1 MQKTTVKIIKL
12 INGDD
17 IVTVLPTGDKQLPDN
32 GPLIRLDKPLQ
43 IKYVPQMTPMGF
55 RDYIAMI
62 RWTNY
67 TSDKIVTIPKD
78 KIMTITNA
86 SLEMSNSYGE
96 IVKNYDNLDKP
107 KRDENYQRKKL
118 TPEENDKIK
127 LQVIENR
134 NKIDTILYQSQKMV
148 DENNDKLSEETKS
161 ELLEKVS
168 QAREALD
175 SDDVDSQEM
184 ALKDLESILHK
195 AGSELYA
202 DTEADTEADTNVD
215 KSTNDSDED
224 IVDADFEE
232 VL

>member
-1 MQKTTVKIIKL
+1 MKAQVKIIKL

-17 IVTVLPTGDKQLPDN
+17 IVTVLPTGEKQLPDN

-86 SLEMSNSYGE
+86 SLEMSTSYSE

-107 KRDENYQRKKL
+107 KRDENYHRKEF
-118 TPEENDKIK
+118 TA
-127 LQVIENR
+127 
-134 NKIDTILYQSQKMV
+134 
-148 DENNDKLSEETKS
+148 DENKKINEIFRELDDDEEEPT
-161 ELLEKVS
+161 
-168 QAREALD
+168 
-175 SDDVDSQEM
+175 
-184 ALKDLESILHK
+184 IH
-195 AGSELYA
+195 
-202 DTEADTEADTNVD
+202 
-215 KSTNDSDED
+215 
-224 IVDADFEE
+224 
-232 VL
+232 

>member
-17 IVTVLPTGDKQLPDN
+17 IVAVLPTGDKQLPDN

-43 IKYVPQMTPMGF
+43 IKYVPQITPLGF

-86 SLEMSNSYGE
+86 SLEMSTSYGE

-107 KRDENYQRKKL
+107 KRDENYHRKEF
-118 TPEENDKIK
+118 TA
-127 LQVIENR
+127 
-134 NKIDTILYQSQKMV
+134 
-148 DENNDKLSEETKS
+148 DENKKMNEIFRELDDIDEEDPT
-161 ELLEKVS
+161 
-168 QAREALD
+168 
-175 SDDVDSQEM
+175 
-184 ALKDLESILHK
+184 IH
-195 AGSELYA
+195 
-202 DTEADTEADTNVD
+202 
-215 KSTNDSDED
+215 
-224 IVDADFEE
+224 
-232 VL
+232 

>member
-17 IVTVLPTGDKQLPDN
+17 IVTILPTGDKQLPDN

-86 SLEMSNSYGE
+86 SLEMSTSYGE

-107 KRDENYQRKKL
+107 KRDENYHRKEF
-118 TPEENDKIK
+118 TA
-127 LQVIENR
+127 
-134 NKIDTILYQSQKMV
+134 
-148 DENNDKLSEETKS
+148 DENKKINEIFRELDDDEEEPT
-161 ELLEKVS
+161 
-168 QAREALD
+168 
-175 SDDVDSQEM
+175 
-184 ALKDLESILHK
+184 IH
-195 AGSELYA
+195 
-202 DTEADTEADTNVD
+202 
-215 KSTNDSDED
+215 
-224 IVDADFEE
+224 
-232 VL
+232 